1 MATIWRENGTA
12 RIGDDRSERPGWTK
26 RPLALASCAVAL
38 GLLAS
43 PPLVAANAN
52 ANGNSFQVTALST
65 QPHLVTGGDVLVRVE
80 VPKQFAA
87 SAVKVSLNGADI
99 TSRFKAD
106 AGGQSL
112 TGLVT
117 GLALGENTIEASAA
131 RGNNGGGPSK
141 RLKVTNYPITG
152 PILSGPHESPFFCQT
167 TQFNLPVT
175 GGNLGAPIDAS
186 CSIATRVDY
195 VYSANGTSFLPLNV
209 AGGVPADVVNTT
221 TNAGTTVRFIVR
233 VETGTINRAV
243 YQIAILHDPFIEQ
256 APRWDLPTQGWNRKL
271 IYQHGGGCQG
281 GWYRQGANTGGVLNA
296 TQLGRGFAR
305 ASSSLNVFGNNC
317 NDLLASESSIMVKER
332 FIEGYG
338 VPKWT
343 IGTGSS
349 GGAYQSNQTADNYP
363 GMFDGIITMSSFPDV
378 TTGAVTLHDS
388 RLLDI
393 FFNNTAPG
401 QFNEAKQKAISGYLQ
416 VNEIVFLS
424 RSAGTSALRLDPDA
438 VFNAVV
444 PVADR
449 YDPVSNPDGARATI
463 YDHTINVYGYGG
475 NGFALRPLDNVGVQY
490 GLKAL
495 NDGAISVDEFLLL
508 NEKIG
513 GVDIDFNHTASR
525 TVADPGALHRAYVS
539 GRVLNG
545 GGGLKNIPIIT
556 QHGAG
561 DPVVNGDIHLKF
573 YSWSIRERLRDANGH
588 VGNQAIVAPFG
599 NRDDMFAQMNAWLDA
614 IHADTSNLPQWRK
627 VVANRP
633 ADVLDSCWIGG
644 VRVIDSPSSPY
655 VPSPCNNAYPA
666 GMTPNLVAG
675 APIQGAIHKCQL
687 KPVDPAD
694 YTVTFTSAQWT
705 RLLQIFAGG
714 VCDWSK
720 PGVEQTDLTTWAS
733 FGPSPKKLV
742 FDVLEQ

>member
-1 MATIWRENGTA
+1 MAA
-12 RIGDDRSERPGWTK
+12 DIGRHHRVRFGGEERQGRGGTK
-26 RPLALASCAVAL
+26 RLIIWSSCGIAI

-43 PPLVAANAN
+43 ASLSM
-52 ANGNSFQVTALST
+52 ANGNSFEITTLST
-65 QPHLVTGGDVLVRVE
+65 PAHLVTGSNVLVRVE
-80 VPKQFAA
+80 VPKQIAA
-87 SAVKVSLNGADI
+87 SDVKVTRNGVDV
-99 TSRFKAD
+99 TSAFMPD
-106 AGGQSL
+106 AGGGSL
-112 TGLVT
+112 TGLVS
-117 GLALGENTIEASAA
+117 GLALGDNTIEAS
-131 RGNNGGGPSK
+131 GNKKNNGNGGPSK
-141 RLKVTNYPITG
+141 RLEVTNYPITG
-152 PILSGPHESPFFCQT
+152 PILSGPHEAPFYCQT
-167 TQFNLPVT
+167 TTFTVVPGVT
-175 GGNLGAPIDAS
+175 LGAPIDAS
-186 CSIATRVDY
+186 CSVATRVDY
-195 VYSANGTSFLPLNV
+195 VYSTNGTSFTTLNV
-209 AGGVPADVVNTT
+209 AGGVPANVVNTT
-221 TNAGTTVRFIVR
+221 TNDGKTVRFIVR
-233 VETGTINRAV
+233 VETGTINRAI
-243 YQIAILHDPFIEQ
+243 YQIAILHDPFIEP
-256 APRWDLPTQGWNRKL
+256 APSWSVPTQGWNRKL

-281 GWYRQGANTGGVLNA
+281 GWYRQGNNTGGVLNA
-296 TQLGRGFAR
+296 LQLGRGFAR

-317 NDLLASESSIMVKER
+317 NDLLASESTIMVKER
-332 FIEGYG
+332 FVEGYG

-363 GMFDGIITMSSFPDV
+363 GIFDGIVTMSTFPDV

-388 RLLDI
+388 RLLDV
-393 FFNNTAPG
+393 FFNQTAPG
-401 QFNEAKQKAISGYLQ
+401 QFDEAKQKAISGYLQ

-424 RSAGTSALRLDPDA
+424 RSAGTSALRLDPTQ

-449 YDPVSNPDGARATI
+449 YDPATNPDGARATI

-508 NEKIG
+508 NEKVG
-513 GVDIDFNHTASR
+513 GVDIDFKNVPAR
-525 TVADPGALHRAYVS
+525 TVADPAAMTRAYVS

-545 GGGLKNIPIIT
+545 GGGLKNIPIIA

-573 YSWSIRERLRDANGH
+573 YSWSIRERLQDANGH
-588 VGNQAIVAPFG
+588 FANQAIVAPFG
-599 NRDDMFAQMNAWLDA
+599 NQDDMFAQMNSWLDA

-644 VRVIDSPSSPY
+644 VRVIDSAPSPY

-666 GMTPNLVAG
+666 GRTPNLVAG

-687 KPVDPAD
+687 KAVDPTD
-694 YTVTFTSAQWT
+694 YNVTFTPAQWT
-705 RLLQIFAGG
+705 KLQQVFGGG
-714 VCDWSK
+714 VCDWTK
-720 PGVEQTDLTTWAS
+720 PGVEQTGLETWAS
-733 FGPSPKKLV
+733 FGPSPKNLV